1 MSGPA
6 QSPPPGPTGQMLIP
20 VSQIV
25 QTVALTTGPL
35 PPPEQLAQ
43 YEQIIPGA
51 ADRIL
56 RMTENNSD
64 HRMRIIS
71 AQIAQS
77 DRAQWLAFALALC
90 FLVASVWVTL
100 AAFPWVGVTLGG
112 STVIGV
118 ITIFITGKAQQK
130 PASEQRQIGAQN
142 PQ

>member
-1 MSGPA
+1 MSGPG

-64 HRMRIIS
+64 HRIELFRARS
-71 AQIAQS
+71 LKVT
-77 DRAQWLAFALALC
+77 RAQWLAFARHSGFWRHRFGSPWLP
-90 FLVASVWVTL
+90 FL
-100 AAFPWVGVTLGG
+100 G
-112 STVIGV
+112 S
-118 ITIFITGKAQQK
+118 A
-130 PASEQRQIGAQN
+130 
-142 PQ
+142 